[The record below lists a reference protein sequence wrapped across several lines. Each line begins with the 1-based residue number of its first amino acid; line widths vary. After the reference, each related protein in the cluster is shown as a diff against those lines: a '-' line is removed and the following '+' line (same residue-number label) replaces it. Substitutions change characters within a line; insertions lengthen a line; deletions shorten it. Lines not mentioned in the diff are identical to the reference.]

1 MSAYGRTPL
10 SEENGVGL
18 GIAYVELETDA
29 NGIVQTANR
38 RYWNHATKVFEPGPR
53 DDSKH
58 VKPCQRLAD
67 DPDLDNF
74 IQVAAVERQA
84 VEDFNVLVVFY
95 TLDSSGKV
103 TSVYRSYAHN
113 VAVALGAVNGTPY

>member
-18 GIAYVELETDA
+18 GIAYVRLETDA

-38 RYWNHATKVFEPGPR
+38 QYWNHATKVYEPAPR
-53 DDSKH
+53 DDAKH

-67 DPDLDNF
+67 DPDFDSFVQL
-74 IQVAAVERQA
+74 AAVERQA
-84 VEDFNVLVVFY
+84 VEGFNVIIVYY
-95 TLDSSGKV
+95 TLDSSGNV
-103 TSVYRSYAHN
+103 TSVYRTYAHN
-113 VAVALGAVNGTPY
+113 VAVALGAVNGIPY